1 MELLLDERLV
11 EELPEVRKFDDELL
25 DDELEERLEELPDE
39 RKFDDELFDELDEE
53 LDTVPLLEEEDELL
67 KLLLLVVLPLFV
79 VLRPEVVE

>member
-11 EELPEVRKFDDELL
+11 EELPE
-25 DDELEERLEELPDE
+25 E
-39 RKFDDELFDELDEE
+39 RKFDDELFDERVEE
-53 LDTVPLLEEEDELL
+53 LDTVPLLDDEELL

>member
-11 EELPEVRKFDDELL
+11 EELPEERKFDDELL
-25 DDELEERLEELPDE
+25 DEELEERLEELPEE
-39 RKFDDELFDELDEE
+39 RKFDDELFDELVEE
-53 LDTVPLLEEEDELL
+53 LDTVPLLDDEELL